1 MKTINGIYQIRDLT
15 IINPTYEVINVSDNI
30 VNKTC
35 NIEVVFNTDSII
47 KYSYTVEGFT
57 YELTWE
63 DVDIETWV
71 GLELQKLKI
80 D

>member
-30 VNKTC
+30 VNKIC
-35 NIEVVFNTDSII
+35 DIEVLFNTDSII

-63 DVDIETWV
+63 DSDIETWV
-71 GLELQKLKI
+71 DLELQKLKI